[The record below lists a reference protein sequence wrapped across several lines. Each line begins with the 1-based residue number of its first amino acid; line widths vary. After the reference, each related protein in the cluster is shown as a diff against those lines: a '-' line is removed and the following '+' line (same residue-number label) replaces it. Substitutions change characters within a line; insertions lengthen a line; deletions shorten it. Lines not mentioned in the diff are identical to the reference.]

1 MHKFL
6 MILAAVLMLASCAKK
21 YKIEGSSA
29 ISELDGKKISV
40 KVIKDDSL
48 ATVATGTMAHGKFT
62 VKGQIDSA
70 TMANL
75 FIGEDIVIP
84 IVLEEGEISVDLKAE
99 DLVWGGTELN
109 ETLYKFFKSRD
120 SLQTQLRDIQK
131 MEYEMTVNGVDE
143 QTINQRLMAE
153 MQKVSAKED
162 VLTTSFIK
170 SHYND
175 ALGVGVFVMLLS
187 NMQYPVMTPQIEDI
201 LTTAPDA
208 FKQHK
213 LVKKYQ
219 EDAKQFSEQQNIAK

>member
-1 MHKFL
+1 MEEPIINVGIGEFD
-6 MILAAVLMLASCAKK
+6 
-21 YKIEGSSA
+21 
-29 ISELDGKKISV
+29 ELNFCPTADGNI
-40 KVIKDDSL
+40 VINDVEIGKQF
-48 ATVATGTMAHGKFT
+48 HWNKREKQRFNGKFT

-219 EDAKQFSEQQNIAK
+219 EDAKQFSEQQNLAK

>member
-1 MHKFL
+1 MDIIFAVETNTNNLYMHKFL

-29 ISELDGKKISV
+29 ISELDGKKITV

-75 FIGEDIVIP
+75 FIGEDIVRP

-109 ETLYKFFKSRD
+109 DRLYRFMSSRD
-120 SLQTQLRDIQK
+120 SLYGKLDDLEH
-131 MEYEMTVNGVDE
+131 EYTLAFMDGED
-143 QTINQRLMAE
+143 
-153 MQKVSAKED
+153 MQ
-162 VLTTSFIK
+162 
-170 SHYND
+170 N
-175 ALGVGVFVMLLS
+175 
-187 NMQYPVMTPQIEDI
+187 
-201 LTTAPDA
+201 
-208 FKQHK
+208 
-213 LVKKYQ
+213 
-219 EDAKQFSEQQNIAK
+219 